1 LDDDSVEAFRR
12 HFLTNT
18 FGIPSY
24 SPLPLPLGTPWPA
37 LGAKFDERFY
47 AVRTGLQDWVSSPS
61 TEVADDLMA
70 VRLGANQ
77 RWQTKR
83 GPPSDRRI
91 IDWITLDTNITFYP
105 EANRDNFGA
114 AAGLFDYNFRWH
126 VGDRLTM
133 VSNGI
138 FDFFDDGQKL
148 VTVGGFLSRPPRGS
162 LYAGFS
168 VLEGPIDSKILALS
182 YTYLM
187 SPKWASSYGTSID
200 FGAQRSYAQN
210 FSLTRIGESL
220 LINFVFTVDPARD
233 SIGVGLAI
241 EPRFMPKNRLGNIGG
256 AQIPPAGAFGLE

>member
-1 LDDDSVEAFRR
+1 
-12 HFLTNT
+12 
-18 FGIPSY
+18 
-24 SPLPLPLGTPWPA
+24 
-37 LGAKFDERFY
+37 
-47 AVRTGLQDWVSSPS
+47 
-61 TEVADDLMA
+61 MA

-83 GPPSDRRI
+83 GPPDNRRI
-91 IDWITLDTNITFYP
+91 IDWITLDTNMTFYP
-105 EANRDNFGA
+105 DANRDNSGTTL
-114 AAGLFDYNFRWH
+114 GLFDYDFRWH

-138 FDFFDDGQKL
+138 FDFFDEGQKI

-162 LYAGFS
+162 LYAGFT
-168 VLEGPIDSKILALS
+168 VLEGPMDSKVLSMS

-233 SIGVGLAI
+233 SIGVGLAV
-241 EPRFMPKNRLGNIGG
+241 EPRFLPKGRLGNVGG
-256 AQIPPAGAFGLE
+256 ARFPRRERLGWNGSQKE